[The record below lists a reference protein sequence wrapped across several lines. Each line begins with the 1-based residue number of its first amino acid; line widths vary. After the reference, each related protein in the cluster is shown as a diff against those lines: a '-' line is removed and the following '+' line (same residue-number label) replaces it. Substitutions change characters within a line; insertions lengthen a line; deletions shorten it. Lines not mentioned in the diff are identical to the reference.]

1 MGLYFARLYTMKTM
15 VVLGR
20 LFQRSHASVVYALQT
35 LERDRQVQPRLEQ
48 EVSFL
53 EEKMAQAKVRLE
65 RSCTSPRT
73 CA

>member
-1 MGLYFARLYTMKTM
+1 MYFSRLYTMKT
-15 VVLGR
+15 VVELGR

-35 LERDRQVQPRLEQ
+35 LERDRQVKPRVEK
-48 EVSFL
+48 EVKFL

-65 RSCTSPRT
+65 ARSDTSPRI